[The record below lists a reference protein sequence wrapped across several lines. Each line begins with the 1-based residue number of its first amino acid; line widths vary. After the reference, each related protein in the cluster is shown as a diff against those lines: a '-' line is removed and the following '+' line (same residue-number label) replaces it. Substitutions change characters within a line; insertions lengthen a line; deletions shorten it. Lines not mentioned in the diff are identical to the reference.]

1 MIIDLKAN
9 GFIFQ
14 HNYGKKRDNYYG
26 FDKDFSQ
33 EIVIKI
39 NQMPDEESIEQFK
52 QDLEIVDEVMEM
64 KADLRRKD
72 DEGEDEGLKAIREHE
87 NCIDA
92 ENQENFCN

>member
-1 MIIDLKAN
+1 MEYRVSGTFEVRVEAKNSDEAVENALIQVSNEPQEYLDVDTIICEE
-9 GFIFQ
+9 
-14 HNYGKKRDNYYG
+14 
-26 FDKDFSQ
+26 Q
-33 EIVIKI
+33 EV
-39 NQMPDEESIEQFK
+39 
-52 QDLEIVDEVMEM
+52 